1 MKFLVG
7 FDGSNSAKAALALA
21 RTYAKTFNTGIVVV
35 ASVEGDIINR
45 DSQLEKAN
53 ANLTYA
59 AQFLAEESIPTEIE
73 ILVRGFKPGED
84 IVKFADENEFDAV
97 FIGLRRRSRVDKL
110 FFGSNAQYI
119 ILHAPC
125 PVISVK

>member
-7 FDGSNSAKAALALA
+7 YDGSNSAKAALALA
-21 RTYAKTFNTGIVVV
+21 RSYAKTFNADIVVV

-45 DSQLEKAN
+45 DAQLEKAN
-53 ANLTYA
+53 ADLAYA
-59 AQFLAEESIPTEIE
+59 AQFLAEESVPTKIE
-73 ILVRGFKPGED
+73 ILARGNKPGED
-84 IVKFADENEFDAV
+84 IVKFAEANQFEGV
-97 FIGLRRRSRVDKL
+97 FIGLRRRSRLDKL

-119 ILHAPC
+119 ILYAPC

>member
-7 FDGSNSAKAALALA
+7 YDGSNSAKAALSLS
-21 RTYAKTFNTGIVVV
+21 RTYAKTFKAGIVVV

-45 DSQLEKAN
+45 DAQLEKAN

-73 ILVRGFKPGED
+73 ILARGFKPGED
-84 IVKFADENEFDAV
+84 IVKFAEANEFDGI

-119 ILHAPC
+119 ILYAPC

>member
-21 RTYAKTFNTGIVVV
+21 RTYAKTFNAGIVVV

>member
-21 RTYAKTFNTGIVVV
+21 RTYAKTFNAGIVVV

-45 DSQLEKAN
+45 DSQFEKAN

-73 ILVRGFKPGED
+73 ILARGFKPGED
-84 IVKFADENEFDAV
+84 IVKFADKNEFDAV

>member
-1 MKFLVG
+1 MRFLVG
-7 FDGSNSAKAALALA
+7 FDGSNSAKAALATA
-21 RTYAKTFNTGIVVV
+21 RTYAKTFNAGIVVV

-45 DSQLEKAN
+45 DAQLEKAK

-59 AQFLAEESIPTEIE
+59 AQFLAEERIPTEVE
-73 ILVRGFKPGED
+73 ILARGFKPGED
-84 IVKFADENEFDAV
+84 IVKFADQNEFDAV

-110 FFGSNAQYI
+110 FFGSNPQYI
-119 ILHAPC
+119 ILYAPC

>member
-1 MKFLVG
+1 MKFLIG

-21 RTYAKTFNTGIVVV
+21 RTYAKTFNAGIVVV

-45 DSQLEKAN
+45 DAQLEKAD
-53 ANLTYA
+53 ANLAYA
-59 AQFLAEESIPTEIE
+59 AQFMAEEGIPTEIE
-73 ILVRGFKPGED
+73 ILARGNKPGED
-84 IVKFADENEFDAV
+84 LVKFAEANKFDAV

-119 ILHAPC
+119 ILYAPC